1 MKTKFNPLTFS
12 YETPDGTSVAAEIC
26 EGDSPSDA
34 FRAAAIREQQRKLL
48 TDEEIGE
55 LYRKHNNTPGF
66 NFEGFA
72 KRFAR
77 AIEAAHGI
85 KEKRND

>member
-1 MKTKFNPLTFS
+1 MKTAYNHLTHS
-12 YETPDGTSVAAEIC
+12 YETPDKTTVAAEIC
-26 EGDSPSDA
+26 EGDAPSDA

-55 LYRKHNNTPGF
+55 LYRKHNDTPGF

-72 KRFAR
+72 RRFAR
-77 AIEAAHGI
+77 AIEAKL
-85 KEKRND
+85 KEKNA